1 MLLFLLLL
9 FPVSLVLYF
18 LFAREK
24 KFSLVV
30 FIGFFTGILVC
41 AIHFIVSYAHRLIPD
56 SFFQNYFYYFIKL
69 SFLPMLLVPAGFCV
83 LSKITW
89 EYKAK
94 AIFPLMASFYA
105 VYLPYYIMSMTDSR
119 YSLYDI
125 SLRPLIYLAMIIQIS
140 YSAKRLV
147 YCIQE
152 DNKSQKLKNIIL
164 IIVYMLFPAFAD
176 TCFAALKMIYI
187 ACVLSLGYLAYSG
200 LCLKKEYKLLKNE

>member
-18 LFAREK
+18 TFTKEK
-24 KFSLVV
+24 KYLLVV
-30 FIGFFTGILVC
+30 YMGFITGVLVC
-41 AIHFIVSYAHRLIPD
+41 AVRFIFSYPHRLIPD
-56 SFFQNYFYYFIKL
+56 SFIQNYIYYLVKL
-69 SFLPMLLVPAGFCV
+69 TILPMLLVPAGFFV
-83 LSKITW
+83 LSKNNA
-89 EYKAK
+89 EFKAK
-94 AIFPLMASFYA
+94 AIFPLMASFYLI
-105 VYLPYYIMSMTDSR
+105 YLPYYIMSMTDSR

-125 SLRPLIYLAMIIQIS
+125 SLRPLIYLAMIIQIA

-176 TCFAALKMIYI
+176 SCFISVKMVYV
-187 ACVLSLGYLAYSG
+187 ACVLSFGYLAYSG